1 MVLPGKAWLDFRV
14 STEDGK
20 TRIVQEATFVPRGL
34 GGQMYW
40 YAIAPLHTLV
50 FPTMIRNIVKRAEAN
65 A

>member
-20 TRIVQEATFVPRGL
+20 TKIVQEATFVPRGL

-40 YAIAPLHTLV
+40 YVIAPLHTLV